1 MKEELF
7 ENPVELRTSMPSP
20 HFDDRRVAQ
29 RAQPVVPLAEIRT
42 KQRLRRLWFLSSAFA
57 IAMMLGAAS
66 ALVAVRVKRI
76 AANTEIPQIA
86 EPQPETTATAAAQ
99 LPAVEEPAIVDS
111 DVDSGGQIADSATV
125 EVEEAP
131 VHRPAP
137 KRQEPVAQRPRI
149 VNSHRD
155 RNAVQPSEEE
165 QLEQIREA
173 VLYEQWQ
180 ERRARRAARRERRNR
195 MNDRDLSNL
204 NEIFE
209 GPRRR
214 PERPY

>member
-7 ENPVELRTSMPSP
+7 ENPVEVRTYMPSP
-20 HFDDRRVAQ
+20 HFNDRRVAQ

-42 KQRLRRLWFLSSAFA
+42 KVRLRKLWFLSGAFV

-76 AANTEIPQIA
+76 AANGEIPQIA
-86 EPQPETTATAAAQ
+86 EPQPETTETAAVA
-99 LPAVEEPAIVDS
+99 LPPIEEPAIVDS
-111 DVDSGGQIADSATV
+111 GEQIADSTTV
-125 EVEEAP
+125 EEEP
-131 VHRPAP
+131 GPRPAP
-137 KRQEPVAQRPRI
+137 KRQEPLAQRPRI

-155 RNAVQPSEEE
+155 RNAVHPSEEE

-195 MNDRDLSNL
+195 MYDRDLSNL
-204 NEIFE
+204 DEIFE
-209 GPRRR
+209 GRQRRY
-214 PERPY
+214 ERPD